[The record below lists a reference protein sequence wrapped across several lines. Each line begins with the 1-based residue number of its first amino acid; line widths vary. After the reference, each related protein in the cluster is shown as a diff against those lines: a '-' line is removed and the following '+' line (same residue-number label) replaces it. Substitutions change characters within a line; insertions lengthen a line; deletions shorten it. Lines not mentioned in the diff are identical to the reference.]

1 MIKFVLWIISSV
13 MLLGITFAGVFGI
26 FCLVIMLWTGCSFNE
41 AVIKLREAV
50 NDREQEDFSMDAGK
64 RDDGC

>member
-1 MIKFVLWIISSV
+1 MIKFVLWIISSA

-26 FCLVIMLWTGCSFNE
+26 FCLAIMIWTGCSFNE

-50 NDREQEDFSMDAGK
+50 NDREQEDF
-64 RDDGC
+64 